1 MVRDFHLISR
11 GSRVTYIDGFEGCFV
26 LAGGAVLCN
35 FNPKF
40 EATARDWFA
49 LQGGASLPG
58 DSELH

>member
-1 MVRDFHLISR
+1 M
-11 GSRVTYIDGFEGCFV
+11 TYIDGFEGCFV